1 MKKYFILFIGFFIL
15 LLSVAN
21 SVGYWFIIN
30 ESIMVLLGSQPFYFI
45 IVLLLIM
52 APILSIVSLKYKR
65 IEPLAKYCDETL
77 GLTLILM
84 LFFIII
90 FYQASIIKLITEP
103 LYIISILL
111 IFAPLRL
118 MLEHVRSLI
127 VDDNP
132 LKIGLLTINF
142 YILMIIIFI
151 SQKINIALTGNYLQ
165 DFGFKFSML
174 TLYMFKY
181 ILPWIAFP
189 VSLEQSITYLRMII
203 SAYEIPP
210 YIGFLF
216 MSSMLIILFIKP
228 ERKLMTPNIIS
239 ILLYGSIGLLMYL
252 FLFNNP
258 SLFIFQSI
266 SSWLLLFLATIILL
280 ILGVLK

>member
-1 MKKYFILFIGFFIL
+1 MKKYFVLLYIGFFIL
-15 LLSVAN
+15 LLSIAN
-21 SVGYWFIIN
+21 SVGYWLVVN
-30 ESIMVLLGSQPFYFI
+30 ESIIVLLTSQPFYFI
-45 IVLLLIM
+45 IILLLIM
-52 APILSIVSLKYKR
+52 TPILSIISLKYKK
-65 IEPLAKYCDETL
+65 IEDLAKYCDEVL

-84 LFFIII
+84 LFFIFI
-90 FYQASIIKLITEP
+90 FHQASIIELITEP
-103 LYIISILL
+103 LYMISILL

-118 MLEHVRSLI
+118 ILEHVRSLI
-127 VDDNP
+127 IDDNP

-142 YILMIIIFI
+142 YILMIIIFTC
-151 SQKINIALTGNYLQ
+151 QKINMTLTGNYLQ

-181 ILPWIAFP
+181 ILPWMTFP
-189 VSLEQSITYLRMII
+189 VSLEQSITYLRIVI

-216 MSSMLIILFIKP
+216 MSSMLIILFKP
-228 ERKLMTPNIIS
+228 ERKLMIPNIIN
-239 ILLYGSIGLLMYL
+239 ILLYSSIGLLLYL

-258 SLFIFQSI
+258 PLFMFQSI
-266 SSWLLLFLATIILL
+266 SPWILLFLTTIILL